1 MCIRDR
7 YQRRVRGH
15 QSSNMADTLV
25 ELLKRVQSAADAC
38 GKGDEVTLNPGAD
51 EETMAEL
58 KEIEV
63 AVPEQVRALLAYT
76 NGARVFDMWVP
87 STEEMV
93 EHWGYNEAYPPVYT
107 RHKALPWGM
116 IDYDFC
122 WRVLDREGRVWL
134 VGGECEQ
141 GCLLYTSDAADEED
155 SVDLGGRRIFKQKN
169 QYIRSLC
176 NIRSLIIYHNI
187 HTSHSRPFL

>member
-134 VGGECEQ
+134 VDGECEQ
-141 GCLLYTSDAADEED
+141 VEDSGTLEGMLECLVKQLEDKVPSPSVEAADKK
-155 SVDLGGRRIFKQKN
+155 GGRGLGHQVW
-169 QYIRSLC
+169 RSC
-176 NIRSLIIYHNI
+176 QR
-187 HTSHSRPFL
+187 TWG